1 LKEFG
6 ILGGGIAG
14 LSLSNF
20 LGEDSE
26 VLEKDSECGGLS
38 RTYEKDGFY
47 FDLGGHILFSNDK
60 EILAYELDILKGKTN
75 QLFRKNSIWFKGR
88 HVKYPFENGLAALD
102 KEDIFDCVYNFMENP
117 QRPQNNFEDW
127 IYNTFGK
134 GLAEKYMIPY
144 NAKIWKMPPSEMG
157 TAWVERVPKPP
168 AADIVKSALG
178 IETEGYVHQ
187 LYFHYPKEGGF
198 QTLPRTFEGLIEGR
212 IRRNFGVKE
221 VRKTAQGWSVTD
233 GKETLKYKHLI
244 NTMPIHDFVKVLK
257 DVPPKVQRAIDD
269 LNYNSLIV
277 VMVGLNRESTVD
289 KTSTYFPQED
299 LIFHRVVFFDYLGK
313 NYVPPGCSSMVCEI
327 TSREDKRPWLLS
339 DEEITEQVLEGLSR
353 EGFIKREE
361 VITIAVQRTK
371 YAYVLYDA
379 NREKNLAILYEWAK
393 EEQIELCGRFAEF
406 VYMNSDTVIRSA
418 KNCYERLTGQGNSYS
433 NRG

>member
-134 GLAEKYMIPY
+134 GLAENYMIPY
-144 NAKIWKMPPSEMG
+144 NSKIWKMPPSEMG

-168 AADIVKSALG
+168 AADIMKSALG

-198 QTLPRTFEGLIEGR
+198 QTLPGPSEGWLEGR
-212 IRRNFGVKE
+212 IRRNFDVRE
-221 VRKTAQGWSVTD
+221 VGKTPTGCSAID
-233 GKETLKYKHLI
+233 GK
-244 NTMPIHDFVKVLK
+244 
-257 DVPPKVQRAIDD
+257 
-269 LNYNSLIV
+269 
-277 VMVGLNRESTVD
+277 
-289 KTSTYFPQED
+289 
-299 LIFHRVVFFDYLGK
+299 
-313 NYVPPGCSSMVCEI
+313 
-327 TSREDKRPWLLS
+327 
-339 DEEITEQVLEGLSR
+339 
-353 EGFIKREE
+353 
-361 VITIAVQRTK
+361 
-371 YAYVLYDA
+371 
-379 NREKNLAILYEWAK
+379 
-393 EEQIELCGRFAEF
+393 
-406 VYMNSDTVIRSA
+406 
-418 KNCYERLTGQGNSYS
+418 
-433 NRG
+433 